1 MAASASEESQSI
13 TKKKSNSS
21 SAEFANYAFHL
32 WTSKT
37 PPIKYLAELLRDL
50 LTEGNLECNEDG
62 IKLLS
67 MDPSRSVLV
76 HLNLQV
82 DGFESY
88 KCEQPLVLGLNLE
101 DFFKIIKNMENS
113 DTLRLFV
120 SKSDT
125 NVIGIERFNKDENI
139 YNTIYQSLMDIELQ
153 NPTIPPAKFDNVII
167 MNSSRFQKICREIF
181 QFSEQI
187 EITSVGNQLIFRG
200 CNSNVKQEIKIKPT
214 PDCMQ
219 YEENEK
225 ADKIV
230 QGVFDL
236 KYLVQ
241 FSKCANL
248 DKNIRIHFKNDY
260 PIIISSDRQW
270 VNWDCEEYIF
280 NFLMRDK
287 ESLAH
292 VITFLTNGSNK

>member
-214 PDCMQ
+214 PDCMH
-219 YEENEK
+219 YEENETS
-225 ADKIV
+225 DKIV

-260 PIIISSDRQW
+260 PIIIQCN
-270 VNWDCEEYIF
+270 VA
-280 NFLMRDK
+280 
-287 ESLAH
+287 SLGIIRLCLAPK
-292 VITFLTNGSNK
+292 TTEK